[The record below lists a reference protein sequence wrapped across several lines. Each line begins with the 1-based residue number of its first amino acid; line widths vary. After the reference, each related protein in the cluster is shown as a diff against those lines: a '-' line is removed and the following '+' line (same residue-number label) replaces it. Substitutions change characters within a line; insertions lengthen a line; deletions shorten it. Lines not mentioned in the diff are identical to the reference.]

1 MLLAALLAVVVGGSP
16 AHAAVSGLVTGS
28 ESGRIPV
35 SPLPV
40 ATAVLLTAAAFTLA
54 CALNGRRSS

>member
-1 MLLAALLAVVVGGSP
+1 M
-16 AHAAVSGLVTGS
+16 TGS

-40 ATAVLLTAAAFTLA
+40 AAAVLLTAAAITLA